1 MAEKKPRGRPSAY
14 TEEIAAEI
22 LQRLTDGESLTSI
35 CKGEHLPAKATVLAW
50 AMENRGGFS
59 DRYARAREIQL
70 DAIADE
76 LLDLT
81 DDSRNDWMER
91 EGKDGEVQI
100 LLDREHLDRTKLR
113 IDTRK
118 WLLTKL
124 KPQRFGDKIEQTHKG
139 DEAFL
144 QLWQGM
150 AGGKPKGE

>member
-14 TEEIAAEI
+14 SEEIAAEI
-22 LQRLTDGESLTSI
+22 LQRLTDGESLNSI
-35 CKGEHLPAKATVLAW
+35 CKSEHIPAKSTVLAW
-50 AMENRGGFS
+50 AMENRDGFS

-76 LLDLT
+76 MLDLA
-81 DDSRNDWMER
+81 DDARNDWMER
-91 EGKDGEVQI
+91 QTGDGTITV
-100 LLDREHLDRTKLR
+100 LDNEHVTRTKLR

-124 KPQRFGDKIEQTHKG
+124 KPQKFGDKLEQTHKG
-139 DEAFL
+139 DDAFL
-144 QLWQGM
+144 ALWQGM